1 MNDPV
6 SFNINDLYNVEGLTV
21 VITGGGTG
29 LGKGE
34 FWWAE
39 TPAGDN
45 EENAALIS
53 QPSLRRTL
61 RTVPRFSSLAVAR
74 RSSTRPCRRSRPL
87 AARLTSFR
95 EYLQPSIG

>member
-34 FWWAE
+34 SWWA
-39 TPAGDN
+39 AG
-45 EENAALIS
+45 
-53 QPSLRRTL
+53 RR
-61 RTVPRFSSLAVAR
+61 RAKAEQRAGS
-74 RSSTRPCRRSRPL
+74 
-87 AARLTSFR
+87 
-95 EYLQPSIG
+95 

>member
-34 FWWAE
+34 FRWAE
-39 TPAGDN
+39 TAGDN
-45 EENAALIS
+45 EESAAL
-53 QPSLRRTL
+53 T
-61 RTVPRFSSLAVAR
+61 
-74 RSSTRPCRRSRPL
+74 
-87 AARLTSFR
+87 
-95 EYLQPSIG
+95 

>member
-39 TPAGDN
+39 RRRRAKREPRAG
-45 EENAALIS
+45 S
-53 QPSLRRTL
+53 
-61 RTVPRFSSLAVAR
+61 
-74 RSSTRPCRRSRPL
+74 
-87 AARLTSFR
+87 
-95 EYLQPSIG
+95 